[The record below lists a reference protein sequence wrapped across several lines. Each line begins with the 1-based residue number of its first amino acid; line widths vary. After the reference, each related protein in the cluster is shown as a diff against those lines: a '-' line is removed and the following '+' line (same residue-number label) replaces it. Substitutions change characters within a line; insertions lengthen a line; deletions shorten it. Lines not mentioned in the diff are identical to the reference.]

1 MVAVWGVAAEH
12 TADTEAQSTAFSSFA
27 LLNRYVVPRAPRV
40 LDLDIS
46 WRARRYLAVMG
57 LSIKSQ
63 THFTRMVGTRPLVLP
78 YQFAI

>member
-57 LSIKSQ
+57 AKVYPKSGQ
-63 THFTRMVGTRPLVLP
+63 KVVARGCNL
-78 YQFAI
+78 